1 MSQGTFSALEYLENL
16 IEGITPKSDAH
27 HGFVATNRGDGYT
40 APLDDRPNSNR
51 YFELELEGLAQD
63 DGQAG
68 LSGRKRIRV
77 NCRVRYDI
85 PHDQG
90 YVKRLINEDV
100 SSLINTL
107 KGPNYDTINTGIVS
121 LIPLTPLLE
130 PVLDAQGDTL
140 AFMLSLA
147 FDLLYLEV

>member
-40 APLDDRPNSNR
+40 APLSDRPHSNR

-68 LSGRKRIRV
+68 LSGRKRVRV

-147 FDLLYLEV
+147 FDLLILEV